1 MTKKLISIKNS
12 ISSGRV
18 LRKLNMLILRSKKV
32 DLLLVF
38 VRLILSHQ
46 IPLVVNVCYFIMIE
60 GADYV

>member
-12 ISSGRV
+12 INSGRV

-46 IPLVVNVCYFIMIE
+46 LPLVLNVCYFIMIE